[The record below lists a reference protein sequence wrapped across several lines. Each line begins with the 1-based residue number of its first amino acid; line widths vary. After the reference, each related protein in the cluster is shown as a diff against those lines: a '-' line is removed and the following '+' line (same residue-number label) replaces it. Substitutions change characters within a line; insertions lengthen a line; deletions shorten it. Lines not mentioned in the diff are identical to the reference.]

1 MLQFPDRI
9 SFTIKAI
16 PGETAMLDA
25 VKAVATA
32 PTGQSPIRPS
42 EMSQWTKKFGYV
54 IPSWNTVVEYETT
67 RMLPSGVSAHFSRIE
82 HTEDSA
88 AQLVYMSEQFPSHVK
103 LLMHANLDAICYACT
118 GATFLKGRA
127 KDVEYLEGM
136 VTLARRPIVS
146 MAGSLVDAA
155 KHLNVSRIAV
165 GAPYEDWLMKLL
177 VAYLED
183 SGFKITNAIGLG
195 QQANFFHT
203 PDAAV
208 ELANRVWTSDAD
220 GLILSCANFRT
231 LEVVGNIEQRLGK
244 PLITSNQAALWNLL
258 SKSNWRGS
266 VPGAGMLLKSL
277 ALPG

>member
-1 MLQFPDRI
+1 
-9 SFTIKAI
+9 
-16 PGETAMLDA
+16 
-25 VKAVATA
+25 
-32 PTGQSPIRPS
+32 
-42 EMSQWTKKFGYV
+42 
-54 IPSWNTVVEYETT
+54 
-67 RMLPSGVSAHFSRIE
+67 
-82 HTEDSA
+82 
-88 AQLVYMSEQFPSHVK
+88 
-103 LLMHANLDAICYACT
+103 
-118 GATFLKGRA
+118 
-127 KDVEYLEGM
+127 
-136 VTLARRPIVS
+136 

-155 KHLNVSRIAV
+155 KCLNVSRIAV

-231 LEVVGNIEQRLGK
+231 LEVVGDIEQKLGK

-258 SKSNWRGS
+258 SKSNWRGL